1 MSNLKYIPVLL
12 HSHSHH
18 SDGHLTPEEVV
29 RNAKDFGYKAM
40 FLTDHNTDAGVDEIF
55 EKNFDKDILPVFHGI
70 EWTTFFGHLL
80 ILGSH
85 DAGNYTKATLTNI
98 EDCIDQIRSEHP
110 DAVFSINHPFDM
122 GNPICTGCHFE
133 FNIDD
138 YSKFSYLELI
148 NGENSE
154 NSKSTQLAYKFWKKL
169 LNDGYKL
176 AALGGRDW
184 HVKSKDDDSV
194 PINMLGINGEI
205 NEKNILVAIRNA
217 NTYLSYGPI
226 FTYDFENIEL
236 GNQMSEGEFAG
247 KVTITEGEFK
257 NTAYINL
264 NPKKFVIYNNNEIIF
279 EKDICYGDDID
290 FIINPKKGYLRF
302 EVLGDMKDTENIRL
316 VTTSPIFVK

>member
-1 MSNLKYIPVLL
+1 MSNLKYVPVLL

-40 FLTDHNTDAGVDEIF
+40 FLTDHNTDAGVDEIYD
-55 EKNFDKDILPVFHGI
+55 KNFDKDILPVFHGV

-98 EDCIDQIRSEHP
+98 EDCMDEISAEYP
-110 DAVFSINHPFDM
+110 DAIFSINHPFDM

-154 NSKSTQLAYKFWKKL
+154 NSKSTQLAYRFWKKL
-169 LNDGYKL
+169 LNDGYRL

-194 PINMLGINGEI
+194 PINMIGINGEI
-205 NEKNILVAIRNA
+205 NEKNILAAIKNA
-217 NTYLSYGPI
+217 NTYLTYGII
-226 FTYDFENIEL
+226 FNYNFKNTEL
-236 GNQMSEGEFAG
+236 GNEISEGDFAG
-247 KVTITEGEFK
+247 NISIEKGNFK
-257 NTAYINL
+257 NANYL
-264 NPKKFVIYNNNEIIF
+264 NIVPKKIVIFNNEDLVF
-279 EKDICYGDDID
+279 EKEINFGEDIE
-290 FIINPKKGYLRF
+290 FNINPKKGYLRF

>member
-1 MSNLKYIPVLL
+1 MSNLRYFPVLL

-40 FLTDHNTDAGVDEIF
+40 FLTDHNTDAGVAEIF
-55 EKNFDKDILPVFHGI
+55 EKHYDKDILPVFHGI
-70 EWTTFFGHLL
+70 EWTTFFGHLQ

-98 EDCIDQIRSEHP
+98 EDCVDEISAEHP

-138 YSKFSYLELI
+138 YSNFSYLELI

-154 NSKSTQLAYKFWKKL
+154 DSKSTKLAYRFWKKL
-169 LNDGYKL
+169 LNGGYKL

-184 HVKSKDDDSV
+184 HVKSKDDDTV
-194 PINMLGINGEI
+194 PINMLGIDGEI
-205 NEKNILVAIRNA
+205 NEKNILNAIRNA
-217 NTYLSYGPI
+217 NTYITYGPI
-226 FTYDFENIEL
+226 FTYNFENIEL
-236 GNQMSEGEFAG
+236 GNDISKCEFSGEISILNG
-247 KVTITEGEFK
+247 NFK
-257 NTAYINL
+257 NTAYINA
-264 NPKKFVIYNNNEIIF
+264 NPQKIVIYNNNERIF
-279 EKDICYGDDID
+279 EKDICYEDKID

-302 EVLGDMKDTENIRL
+302 EVLGELKGKENIRL
-316 VTTSPIFVK
+316 VTTSPIFIK

>member
-1 MSNLKYIPVLL
+1 
-12 HSHSHH
+12 
-18 SDGHLTPEEVV
+18 
-29 RNAKDFGYKAM
+29 M

-55 EKNFDKDILPVFHGI
+55 EKKFDKDILPVFHGI

-98 EDCIDQIRSEHP
+98 EDCIYEISAKHP

-154 NSKSTQLAYKFWKKL
+154 DSKSTKLAYKFWKKL

-194 PINMLGINGEI
+194 PINMLGISGEI
-205 NEKNILVAIRNA
+205 NEKNILAAIRNA

-226 FTYDFENIEL
+226 FAY
-236 GNQMSEGEFAG
+236 
-247 KVTITEGEFK
+247 EFK
-257 NTAYINL
+257 NIAYINL
-264 NPKKFVIYNNNEIIF
+264 NPKKFVIYNNNEKIF
-279 EKDICYGDDID
+279 EKDICYGEDID

-302 EVLGDMKDTENIRL
+302 EVLGDLKDTENIRL